1 MVKFKSDFIKHPA
14 FWAGILIIV
23 LLAVEIGAVFM
34 FNAAR
39 DAAFLKWV
47 QNISADSIT
56 QAKAF
61 RFRETD
67 ESDQIIVDFS
77 GKDEKSR
84 LASIFSK
91 IQEVNISEAPP
102 AADGCSYVL
111 DITEGNDKAKD
122 ILLNV
127 VSDGKMYFTFDRASE
142 KEFCTIGKTW
152 WVDSAELSGY
162 ITSMVGNR
170 ESQVNV
176 ITAMSEVRSSDFVNS
191 GDLGNVSA
199 KKLAGALR
207 RAAKEDKILA
217 LSDAEAMGETD
228 VKWFWELIPAIEGD
242 PETGIVGSDM
252 HFRIRC
258 GLMENIVEISF
269 GQAGAYDTVKLE
281 DEDLYQLVRCS
292 KDSKIVVKKSPYKKY
307 KKYLIPQMEKALEST
322 TADLGTFSGYKVT
335 RFVKVWDYKDNDGST
350 VKLYDFKFALLPE
363 EPEKLVMTGGM
374 YLDSKARLHG
384 LDVGQFAVREK
395 KGEIISCA
403 FMGNDFYYSP
413 DSDSKVFTKDIEER
427 QAAKSR
433 INSALALA
441 EKNSEKNSEK
451 VQA

>member
-14 FWAGILIIV
+14 FWAGILITV

-77 GKDEKSR
+77 GKNEKSK

-91 IQEVNISEAPP
+91 IQEVNIYEAPP

-111 DITEGNDKAKD
+111 DITEGNDRAKD

-176 ITAMSEVRSSDFVNS
+176 ITAMSEVKPSDFVNS

-292 KDSKIVVKKSPYKKY
+292 KDYKTVVKKSPYKQY
-307 KKYLIPQMEKALEST
+307 KEYLIPQMEKALEST

-413 DSDSKVFTKDIEER
+413 DSGSKVFTEDIEER
-427 QAAKSR
+427 KAAKSR
-433 INSALALA
+433 INSVLALA
-441 EKNSEKNSEK
+441 EK
-451 VQA
+451 AA

>member
-14 FWAGILIIV
+14 FWAGILITV

-77 GKDEKSR
+77 GKNEKSK

-91 IQEVNISEAPP
+91 IQEVNIYEAPP

-111 DITEGNDKAKD
+111 DITEGNDRAKD

-176 ITAMSEVRSSDFVNS
+176 ITAMSEVKPSDFVNS

-292 KDSKIVVKKSPYKKY
+292 KDYKTVVKKSPYKKY
-307 KKYLIPQMEKALEST
+307 KEYLIPQMEKALEST

-413 DSDSKVFTKDIEER
+413 DSGSKVFTEDIEER
-427 QAAKSR
+427 KAAKSR
-433 INSALALA
+433 INSVLALA
-441 EKNSEKNSEK
+441 EK
-451 VQA
+451 AA

>member
-23 LLAVEIGAVFM
+23 LLAVEIVSVLM

-61 RFRETD
+61 RFREND

-77 GKDEKSR
+77 GNDEKSR
-84 LASIFSK
+84 LASIFNR
-91 IQEVNISEAPP
+91 IQDVNIYEAPP

-111 DITEGNDKAKD
+111 DIAEGNDDAKD
-122 ILLNV
+122 VLLNV
-127 VSDGKMYFTFDRASE
+127 VSGGKMYFTFDKASN

-152 WVDSAELSGY
+152 WVDSAELSSY
-162 ITSMVGNR
+162 ITSMVVNR

-176 ITAMSEVRSSDFVNS
+176 ITAMSKVKSTDFVNS
-191 GDLGNVSA
+191 SDLGNVSA
-199 KKLAGALR
+199 KKLATALR
-207 RAAKEDKILA
+207 RAAKEDKLLA

-228 VKWFWELIPAIEGD
+228 IKWFWELIPAIEGD

-258 GLMENIVEISF
+258 GLTENIVEISF

-281 DEDLYQLVRCS
+281 DENLYQLVRCS
-292 KDSKIVVKKSPYKKY
+292 KDSKTVVKKSPYKKY

-384 LDVGQFAVREK
+384 LDAGQFAVREK
-395 KGEIISCA
+395 KGKIVSCA

-413 DSDSKVFTKDIEER
+413 ESGSKVFTKDIEER
-427 QAAKSR
+427 KAAKSR
-433 INSALALA
+433 INGALALA
-441 EKNSEKNSEK
+441 EK
-451 VQA
+451 AA

>member
-47 QNISADSIT
+47 QNISADSIA

-61 RFRETD
+61 RFRETE

-77 GKDEKSR
+77 GNDEKSK

-91 IQEVNISEAPP
+91 IQEVNIYEAPP

-127 VSDGKMYFTFDRASE
+127 VSDGKMYFTFDKDSE

-199 KKLAGALR
+199 KKLAAALR

-363 EPEKLVMTGGM
+363 EPEKLVMAGGM

-384 LDVGQFAVREK
+384 INAGQFAVREK
-395 KGEIISCA
+395 KGEIVSYA

-413 DSDSKVFTKDIEER
+413 DPGSKVFTEDIEER
-427 QAAKSR
+427 KAAKSR
-433 INSALALA
+433 ISSALALA
-441 EKNSEKNSEK
+441 EKTAESN
-451 VQA
+451 QA